1 MEPSSLLP
9 AKAPSN
15 EPHNLLARLYRE
27 IGVSA
32 VAAALQVPE
41 VDAIEPRGA
50 DAGTGAVLIAAR
62 PADKAA

>member
-1 MEPSSLLP
+1 MEPSSTLP

-32 VAAALQVPE
+32 VAAALQASD
-41 VDAIEPRGA
+41 VDAVGPRGVEAAA
-50 DAGTGAVLIAAR
+50 DTAVIALM